1 LSLNILDLKV
11 HFSRVILRIE
21 KLNTKPGSFIKKS
34 NELENLKKELLSI
47 EKYNLIRGKTNK
59 EYTSNYFIKN
69 KIEAIQDVIVGN
81 FKEKKEYYIM
91 SENIQGIYKK
101 NQLVEKLAFEKIDA
115 TADAKKEIF
124 LLIENIDSKNQFLVS
139 RDFFINFAYTFDGKF
154 RYQVKDVIAN
164 ESYE

>member
-1 LSLNILDLKV
+1 
-11 HFSRVILRIE
+11 
-21 KLNTKPGSFIKKS
+21 
-34 NELENLKKELLSI
+34 
-47 EKYNLIRGKTNK
+47 
-59 EYTSNYFIKN
+59 
-69 KIEAIQDVIVGN
+69 
-81 FKEKKEYYIM
+81 M